1 MPFFTRREAEE
12 ELPPQEP
19 YHEEEPR
26 KRGGLLSSLR
36 RDPSPTPTTSTQ
48 ATDSTRRTS
57 STYRTSP
64 THNDGSSSIFSR
76 STSTRGGG
84 GLLHK
89 FKANEE
95 LDPSIIQARERMM
108 SAETAEKEAD
118 RALELARREVKDA
131 REEVKRLEFE
141 AKEEARRA
149 KIKAYHA
156 KEVSKRGKAL
166 GRKFD
171 IVDDTTDGIILI
183 TVPQVTIFDNWQHHD
198 VYNHVPAGR
207 CRDLLRLCDLFFHC
221 TMFAALQRER
231 ELGDG
236 FNSIFY
242 CTTLMIPVTETCY
255 RRILSTLCLAYIS
268 VSPTN
273 AIACFSTHEPDLG

>member
-1 MPFFTRREAEE
+1 MKRDRSPGQGLGYFHHFSYGLTVEYRRHVHVSQDIENRNTKMPFFTRREPEE
-12 ELPPQEP
+12 ELPPPEP
-19 YHEEEPR
+19 HYDEEPR
-26 KRGGLLSSLR
+26 KRGGLLGSLR

-76 STSTRGGG
+76 STSTRGHG
-84 GLLHK
+84 GLLRK
-89 FKANEE
+89 FGANEE

-131 REEVKRLEFE
+131 REEVKRLEIE

-166 GRKFD
+166 GRKSDF
-171 IVDDTTDGIILI
+171 IINTVIWIILI
-183 TVPQVTIFDNWQHHD
+183 TVPQATTSDNLRQHLTA
-198 VYNHVPAGR
+198 VMIPAN
-207 CRDLLRLCDLFFHC
+207 LRRTLCDMQAFQMYFVV
-221 TMFAALQRER
+221 
-231 ELGDG
+231 
-236 FNSIFY
+236 Y
-242 CTTLMIPVTETCY
+242 CTTTTRAGV
-255 RRILSTLCLAYIS
+255 RRWI
-268 VSPTN
+268 
-273 AIACFSTHEPDLG
+273 

>member
-1 MPFFTRREAEE
+1 MPFFTRREPEE
-12 ELPPQEP
+12 ELPPPEP

-26 KRGGLLSSLR
+26 KRGMFSSLR

-64 THNDGSSSIFSR
+64 THNDGAGSIFSSR

-84 GLLHK
+84 LLRK
-89 FKANEE
+89 FGANEE

-108 SAETAEKEAD
+108 SAETAEREAD

-131 REEVKRLEFE
+131 REEVKRLELE

-171 IVDDTTDGIILI
+171 NVVDAIDGTRLTAIPQATT
-183 TVPQVTIFDNWQHHD
+183 FDSGRHHI
-198 VYNHVPAGR
+198 
-207 CRDLLRLCDLFFHC
+207 
-221 TMFAALQRER
+221 AA
-231 ELGDG
+231 
-236 FNSIFY
+236 S
-242 CTTLMIPVTETCY
+242 
-255 RRILSTLCLAYIS
+255 
-268 VSPTN
+268 
-273 AIACFSTHEPDLG
+273 

>member
-1 MPFFTRREAEE
+1 MPFFTRREPEE

-26 KRGGLLSSLR
+26 KRGLLSSLR

-84 GLLHK
+84 GLLRK
-89 FKANEE
+89 FGANEE
-95 LDPSIIQARERMM
+95 LDPSIVQARERVL
-108 SAETAEKEAD
+108 SAETAEREAD

-131 REEVKRLEFE
+131 RDEVKRLELE

-166 GRKFD
+166 GRKFGTV
-171 IVDDTTDGIILI
+171 VDTVDGMRLTTI
-183 TVPQVTIFDNWQHHD
+183 PQATTFDSGRHHTTI
-198 VYNHVPAGR
+198 NHVPAGV
-207 CRDLLRLCDLFFHC
+207 CVGTLCDCAIFPFIVLC
-221 TMFAALQRER
+221 TLHDKRER

-236 FNSIFY
+236 FKFY
-242 CTTLMIPVTETCY
+242 N
-255 RRILSTLCLAYIS
+255 LSTVL
-268 VSPTN
+268 
-273 AIACFSTHEPDLG
+273 H

>member
-1 MPFFTRREAEE
+1 MPFFSRREPEE

-26 KRGGLLSSLR
+26 KRGLLGSLR

-64 THNDGSSSIFSR
+64 THNDGASSIFSR

-84 GLLHK
+84 GLLRK
-89 FKANEE
+89 FGANEE

-108 SAETAEKEAD
+108 SAETAEREAD

-131 REEVKRLEFE
+131 REEVKRLELE

-171 IVDDTTDGIILI
+171 IVI
-183 TVPQVTIFDNWQHHD
+183 
-198 VYNHVPAGR
+198 
-207 CRDLLRLCDLFFHC
+207 
-221 TMFAALQRER
+221 
-231 ELGDG
+231 
-236 FNSIFY
+236 
-242 CTTLMIPVTETCY
+242 
-255 RRILSTLCLAYIS
+255 
-268 VSPTN
+268 
-273 AIACFSTHEPDLG
+273 